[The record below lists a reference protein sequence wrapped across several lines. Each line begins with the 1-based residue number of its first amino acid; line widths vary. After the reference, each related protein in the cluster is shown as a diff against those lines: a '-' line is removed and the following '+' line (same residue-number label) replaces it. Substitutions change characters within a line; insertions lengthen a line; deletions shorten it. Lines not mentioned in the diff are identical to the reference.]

1 MQRRQVLAGLGAAT
15 LTAGCGGLLNTP
27 CEPGERELGAL
38 HDEVLD
44 MGNPG
49 TVSIRGTI
57 VRMQEVSVVV
67 ADGTGYAIV
76 DAPFGKK
83 FNEDWVQEGDCVEV
97 SATVQAAF
105 SREYGHLELEIDSG
119 AAGVDVLAA
128 VDLQFEVGVLAAE
141 RRLHGRGHLEL
152 EIDSGEDIDPGGATD
167 DPPAA
172 PPEEPDAFF
181 DVSFPDGGVE
191 LTHTGS
197 DPVPAGH
204 LEVRHQPDGEFS
216 IHPWSEF
223 ADVSPDETVQ
233 PGDSAVFSQPGDGH
247 LVWRP
252 SEYWGQPV
260 SSGWEL

>member
-105 SREYGHLELEIDSG
+105 SREY
-119 AAGVDVLAA
+119 A
-128 VDLQFEVGVLAAE
+128 
-141 RRLHGRGHLEL
+141 HLEL

-172 PPEEPDAFF
+172 PAEEPDAFF

>member
-1 MQRRQVLAGLGAAT
+1 
-15 LTAGCGGLLNTP
+15 
-27 CEPGERELGAL
+27 
-38 HDEVLD
+38 

-105 SREYGHLELEIDSG
+105 SREY
-119 AAGVDVLAA
+119 
-128 VDLQFEVGVLAAE
+128 
-141 RRLHGRGHLEL
+141 GHLEL